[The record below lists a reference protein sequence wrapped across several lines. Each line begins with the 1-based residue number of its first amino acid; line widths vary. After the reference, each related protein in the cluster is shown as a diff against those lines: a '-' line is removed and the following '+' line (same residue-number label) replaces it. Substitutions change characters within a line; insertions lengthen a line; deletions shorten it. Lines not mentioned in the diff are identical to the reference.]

1 MEEKIYIITQGEYSD
16 YSIKACFS
24 TREKAEEYLKI
35 VEKTVKDWEDWYRI
49 EEYPL
54 DTGSEIVNFI
64 MMRMELKVGFNTDSL
79 KSGKIHINIQ
89 NKLRSDIEEEMYVT
103 NNYYGTHSYSKS
115 LNVYRIANPNKTIEE
130 EIERVKKVAYDT
142 LKRINYL
149 ILVEKVNLDDINEY
163 LGGM

>member
-1 MEEKIYIITQGEYSD
+1 MEEKIYIVTQGVYSD

-35 VEKTVKDWEDWYRI
+35 ATEATEDWEDWYRI

-54 DTGSEIVNFI
+54 DTGSEMVNFI
-64 MMRMELKVGFNTDSL
+64 MMRMELEVGFNTDSL

-89 NKLRSDIEEEMYVT
+89 NNLRSDIEEKMYVT
-103 NNYYGTHSYSKS
+103 NNYKE
-115 LNVYRIANPNKTIEE
+115 LRIYRIANPNKTIDE

-149 ILVEKVNLDDINEY
+149 ILVEKVNLDDINDY
-163 LGGM
+163 LGGEIK